1 MLAPVPDASASS
13 PPSEARPAE
22 PAGLRSFGRLA
33 IGSALGL
40 GLSPILPGTCGALVG
55 LGLHALFAAVLPDL
69 ACRLALLALTAA
81 IGVANHVL
89 TPWAVAR
96 WRDPDPSHFVLDEVA
111 GYTFAAALAPAGPF
125 WPWAVV
131 VFVLFRGLDMVK
143 VFPANLIDRRM
154 HGPWGI
160 LLDDLVSGAY
170 AAGAVHVLRIW
181 L

>member
-1 MLAPVPDASASS
+1 MLSSVADASD
-13 PPSEARPAE
+13 PPPIDDARPAGE
-22 PAGLRSFGRLA
+22 AGPRSFGRLA

-55 LGLHALFAAVLPDL
+55 LGLHALLAALLPDL
-69 ACRLALLALTAA
+69 ACRLALLLLTALV
-81 IGVANHVL
+81 GVANHVL

-96 WRDPDPSHFVLDEVA
+96 WKDPDPSHFVLDEVA

-125 WPWAVV
+125 WPWAFV

-143 VFPANLIDRRM
+143 VFPASVIDRRM

-170 AAGAVHVLRIW
+170 AAGVVHVLRIW